1 MVRLCVIWATFLIAC
16 HRFPSYR
23 RPAYTWSSAMFDFVR
38 RNTRI
43 LQLILVLLILPSFV
57 LVGME
62 GYSQFTDN
70 AGTVAKVGK
79 QKVSQQEWDNAHRN
93 FVERQRSQR
102 PDLDMSLFDRPEVK
116 QQSLDALIREYVLLM
131 AANDQHLAVPAGR
144 IMRIF
149 ANDPQFAALR
159 NPDGTVNK
167 ALLEARGMTP
177 LQLETMLRQ
186 ELTVAQVLGGVQASS
201 HGSQASTRAAVDALF
216 QVRDV
221 QWQKFEPKAYMAQ
234 LAPTAE
240 QLQAFYKDPAN
251 AVWLTT
257 PEQADVQYVVLDLD
271 TLKARV
277 SVSEDDL
284 RRSYKENI
292 QRYSTPEERRA
303 SHILIKAEASATAEQ
318 KKAARA
324 KAEQL
329 LAQLQKNPAQ
339 FAELARKNS
348 DDPGSGAN
356 GGDLD
361 FFGRGDM
368 VKPFEDAAY
377 GLKPGQLSGIVES
390 EFGFHIIQLTA
401 VRGGETKPFETV
413 RAEIEDDARKQL
425 AQRQYAEAAEK
436 FTNMVY
442 EQSDSLQPVAD
453 ELKLTVQVANGV
465 LRQPIGQE
473 QGVMANRR
481 LLDTLFD
488 ATNRAKGHNTEA
500 VEVGTNKLVSARI
513 VKYRPAAL
521 MPFEQAQAQVRERW
535 IKAQALKAARA
546 DAEQKMALGKQSP
559 EKVAMPAAVQMSRRT
574 MFAQPAAVLDAALRV
589 PEKQLPAWTVVSL
602 GDEGV
607 ALLKVNKVVP
617 LEVKPEE
624 LKEMQAQFSGY
635 WARAEADAYYRALKR
650 EYKVEYLNEGKK
662 VVEKATTAQKSAS
675 AL

>member
-1 MVRLCVIWATFLIAC
+1 
-16 HRFPSYR
+16 
-23 RPAYTWSSAMFDFVR
+23 MFEFVR

-62 GYSQFTDN
+62 GYSQFTDG

-102 PDLDMSLFDRPEVK
+102 PDLDLSLFDQPSVK

-131 AANDQHLAVPAGR
+131 AANDQHLTVPAGR

-159 NPDGTVNK
+159 NPDGSVNK
-167 ALLEARGMTP
+167 ALLEARGMSP

-186 ELTVAQVLGGVQASS
+186 ELTVSQVLGGVQVSS
-201 HGSQASTRAAVDALF
+201 HGAQLSTRAAVDALF

-221 QWQKFEPKAYMAQ
+221 QWMKFEPKAYMAQ
-234 LAPTAE
+234 LNPTAE
-240 QLQAFYKDPAN
+240 HLQAFYKDPAN
-251 AVWLTT
+251 AAWLTT
-257 PEQADVQYVVLDLD
+257 PEQADVQYLVLDLD

-277 SVSEDDL
+277 SVSEDEL

-303 SHILIKAEASATAEQ
+303 SHILIKAEASASAEQ

-368 VKPFEDAAY
+368 VKQFEDAAY
-377 GLKPGQLSGIVES
+377 ALKPGQLSGLVES
-390 EFGFHIIQLTA
+390 EFGFHIIQLTG
-401 VRGGETKPFETV
+401 VRGGETKPFESV

-453 ELKLTVQVANGV
+453 ELKLQIQTANGV
-465 LRQPIGQE
+465 LRQPGTKD
-473 QGVMANRR
+473 QGALSNRR

-488 ATNRAKGHNTEA
+488 PANRGKGHNTEA

-521 MPFEQAQAQVRERW
+521 MPFDQAQALVRERW
-535 IKAQALKAARA
+535 MTAQALKAARA
-546 DAEQKMALGKQSP
+546 DAEQKMALWKQSP
-559 EKVAMPAAVQMSRRT
+559 EKASLPAATQMSRRT
-574 MFAQPAAVLDAALRV
+574 VFAQPAAVLDAALRV

-650 EYKVEYLNEGKK
+650 EYKVEYLNEGKS
-662 VVEKATTAQKSAS
+662 VADKAAAAQKSAS

>member
-1 MVRLCVIWATFLIAC
+1 
-16 HRFPSYR
+16 
-23 RPAYTWSSAMFDFVR
+23 MFEFVR

-62 GYSQFTDN
+62 GYSQFTDG

-102 PDLDMSLFDRPEVK
+102 PDLDLSLFDQPSVK

-131 AANDQHLAVPAGR
+131 AANDQHLTVPAGR

-159 NPDGTVNK
+159 NPDGSVNK
-167 ALLEARGMTP
+167 ALLEARGMSP

-186 ELTVAQVLGGVQASS
+186 ELTVSQVLGGVQVSS
-201 HGSQASTRAAVDALF
+201 HGAQLSTRAAVDALF

-221 QWQKFEPKAYMAQ
+221 QWMKFEPKAYMAQ
-234 LAPTAE
+234 LNPTAE

-251 AVWLTT
+251 AAWLTT
-257 PEQADVQYVVLDLD
+257 PEQADVQYLVLDLD

-277 SVSEDDL
+277 SVSEDEL

-303 SHILIKAEASATAEQ
+303 SHILIKAEASASAEQ

-329 LAQLQKNPAQ
+329 LAQLQKNSAQ

-368 VKPFEDAAY
+368 VKSFEDAAY
-377 GLKPGQLSGIVES
+377 ALKPGQLSGLVES
-390 EFGFHIIQLTA
+390 EFGFHIIQLTG
-401 VRGGETKPFETV
+401 VRGGETKPFESV

-453 ELKLTVQVANGV
+453 ELKLQIQTANGV
-465 LRQPIGQE
+465 LRQPGTKD
-473 QGVMANRR
+473 QGALSNRR

-488 ATNRAKGHNTEA
+488 PANRGKGHNTEA

-521 MPFEQAQAQVRERW
+521 MPFDQAQALVRERW
-535 IKAQALKAARA
+535 MTAQALKAARA
-546 DAEQKMALGKQSP
+546 DAEQKMALWKQSP
-559 EKVAMPAAVQMSRRT
+559 EKASLPAATQMSRRT
-574 MFAQPAAVLDAALRV
+574 VFAQPAAVLDAALRV

-650 EYKVEYLNEGKK
+650 EYKVEYLNEGKS
-662 VVEKATTAQKSAS
+662 VADKAAAAQKSAS

>member
-1 MVRLCVIWATFLIAC
+1 
-16 HRFPSYR
+16 
-23 RPAYTWSSAMFDFVR
+23 MFEFVR

-62 GYSQFTDN
+62 GYSQFTDG

-102 PDLDMSLFDRPEVK
+102 PDLDLSLFDQPSVK
-116 QQSLDALIREYVLLM
+116 QQSLDALVREYVLLM
-131 AANDQHLAVPAGR
+131 AANDQHLTVPAGR

-159 NPDGTVNK
+159 NPDGSVNK
-167 ALLEARGMTP
+167 ALLEARGMSP

-186 ELTVAQVLGGVQASS
+186 ELTVSQVLGGVQVSS
-201 HGSQASTRAAVDALF
+201 HGAQLSTRAAVDALF

-221 QWQKFEPKAYMAQ
+221 QWMKFEPKAYMAQ
-234 LAPTAE
+234 LNPTAE

-251 AVWLTT
+251 AAWLTT
-257 PEQADVQYVVLDLD
+257 PEQADVQYLVLDLD

-277 SVSEDDL
+277 SVSEDEL

-303 SHILIKAEASATAEQ
+303 SHILIKAEASASAEQ

-368 VKPFEDAAY
+368 VKQFEDAAY
-377 GLKPGQLSGIVES
+377 ALKPGQLSGLVES
-390 EFGFHIIQLTA
+390 EFGFHIIQLTG
-401 VRGGETKPFETV
+401 VRGGETKPFESV

-453 ELKLTVQVANGV
+453 ELKLQIQTANGV
-465 LRQPIGQE
+465 LRQPGTKD
-473 QGVMANRR
+473 QGALSNRR

-488 ATNRAKGHNTEA
+488 PANRGKGHNTEA

-521 MPFEQAQAQVRERW
+521 MPFDQAQALVRERW
-535 IKAQALKAARA
+535 MTAQALKAARA
-546 DAEQKMALGKQSP
+546 DAEQKMALWKQSP
-559 EKVAMPAAVQMSRRT
+559 EKASLPAATQMSRRT
-574 MFAQPAAVLDAALRV
+574 VFAQPAAVLDAALRV

-607 ALLKVNKVVP
+607 ALLKVNKVLP

-650 EYKVEYLNEGKK
+650 EYKVEYLNEGKS
-662 VVEKATTAQKSAS
+662 VADKAAAAQKSAS

>member
-1 MVRLCVIWATFLIAC
+1 
-16 HRFPSYR
+16 
-23 RPAYTWSSAMFDFVR
+23 MFDFVR

-102 PDLDMSLFDRPEVK
+102 PDLDMSLFDLPEVK

-131 AANDQHLAVPAGR
+131 AANDQHLTVPAGR

-167 ALLEARGMTP
+167 ALLEARGMSP

-186 ELTVAQVLGGVQASS
+186 ELTVAQVLGGVQMSS
-201 HGSQASTRAAVDALF
+201 HGSQLSTRAAVDALF

-221 QWQKFEPKAYMAQ
+221 QWVKFEPKAYVAQ
-234 LAPTAE
+234 LNPTAE

-251 AVWLTT
+251 ATWLTT

-277 SVSEDDL
+277 SVSEDEL

-303 SHILIKAEASATAEQ
+303 SHILIKAEASASAAE

-329 LAQLQKNPAQ
+329 LAQLQKDPKQ

-377 GLKPGQLSGIVES
+377 GLKPGQLSGMVES
-390 EFGFHIIQLTA
+390 EFGFHIIQVTA
-401 VRGGETKPFETV
+401 VRGGETKPFEAV

-453 ELKLTVQVANGV
+453 ELKLTVQTANGV
-465 LRQPIGQE
+465 LRQPGAKE
-473 QGVMANRR
+473 QGDLSNRR
-481 LLDTLFD
+481 LLETLFD
-488 ATNRAKGHNTEA
+488 PANRAKGHNTEA

-535 IKAQALKAARA
+535 VTAQALKAARA
-546 DAEQKMALGKQSP
+546 DAEQKMALWKQSP
-559 EKVAMPAAVQMSRRT
+559 EKAALPAAVQMSRRT
-574 MFAQPAAVLDAALRV
+574 VFAQPAAVLDAALRV

-650 EYKVEYLNEGKK
+650 EYKAEYLNEGKN
-662 VVEKATTAQKSAS
+662 VVEKATAAQKSAS

>member
-1 MVRLCVIWATFLIAC
+1 
-16 HRFPSYR
+16 
-23 RPAYTWSSAMFDFVR
+23 MFEFVR

-62 GYSQFTDN
+62 GYSQFTDG

-102 PDLDMSLFDRPEVK
+102 PDLDISLFDQPEVK

-131 AANDQHLAVPAGR
+131 AANDQHLTVPAGR

-167 ALLEARGMTP
+167 ALLEARGMSP

-186 ELTVAQVLGGVQASS
+186 ELTVAQVLGGVQMSS
-201 HGSQASTRAAVDALF
+201 HGAQQSTRAAVDALF

-221 QWQKFEPKAYMAQ
+221 QWVKFEPKAYMAQ
-234 LAPTAE
+234 LNPTAE

-251 AVWLTT
+251 AAWLTT

-277 SVSEDDL
+277 SVSDDEL

-303 SHILIKAEASATAEQ
+303 SHILIKAEASASADE

-361 FFGRGDM
+361 FFVRGDM

-377 GLKPGQLSGIVES
+377 GLKPGQISGLVES
-390 EFGFHIIQLTA
+390 EFGFHIIQLTG
-401 VRGGETKPFETV
+401 VRGGETKPFEAV

-453 ELKLTVQVANGV
+453 ELKLPVQTANGV
-465 LRQPIGQE
+465 LRQPGSKD
-473 QGVMANRR
+473 QGDLSNRR

-488 ATNRAKGHNTEA
+488 ATNRSKGHNTEA

-521 MPFEQAQAQVRERW
+521 MPFDQAQAQVRERW
-535 IKAQALKAARA
+535 MTAQALKAARA
-546 DAEQKMALGKQSP
+546 DAEQKMALWKKSP
-559 EKVAMPAAVQMSRRT
+559 EKAALPAAVQMSRRT
-574 MFAQPAAVLDAALRV
+574 VFAQPAAVLDAALRV
-589 PEKQLPAWTVVSL
+589 PEAQLPAWTVVSL

-624 LKEMQAQFSGY
+624 LKEMQAQFGGY

-650 EYKVEYLNEGKK
+650 EYKVEYLNEGKS
-662 VVEKATTAQKSAS
+662 VVEKATAAQKSAS

>member
-1 MVRLCVIWATFLIAC
+1 
-16 HRFPSYR
+16 
-23 RPAYTWSSAMFDFVR
+23 MFDFVR

-251 AVWLTT
+251 AGWLTT

-453 ELKLTVQVANGV
+453 ELKLTVQTANGV

-521 MPFEQAQAQVRERW
+521 MPFAEAQAQVRERW

>member
-1 MVRLCVIWATFLIAC
+1 
-16 HRFPSYR
+16 
-23 RPAYTWSSAMFDFVR
+23 MFEFVR

-62 GYSQFTDN
+62 GYSQFTDG

-102 PDLDMSLFDRPEVK
+102 PDLDISLFDQPEVK

-131 AANDQHLAVPAGR
+131 AANDQHLTVPAGR

-167 ALLEARGMTP
+167 ALLEARGMSP

-186 ELTVAQVLGGVQASS
+186 ELTVAQVLGGVQMSS
-201 HGSQASTRAAVDALF
+201 HGAQQSTRAAVDALF

-221 QWQKFEPKAYMAQ
+221 QWVKFEPKAYMAQ
-234 LAPTAE
+234 LNPTAE

-251 AVWLTT
+251 AAWLTT

-277 SVSEDDL
+277 SVSDDEL

-303 SHILIKAEASATAEQ
+303 SHILIKAEASASADE

-361 FFGRGDM
+361 FFARGDM
-368 VKPFEDAAY
+368 VKPFEEAAY
-377 GLKPGQLSGIVES
+377 GLKPGQISGLVES
-390 EFGFHIIQLTA
+390 EFGFHIIQLTG
-401 VRGGETKPFETV
+401 VRGGETKPFEAV

-453 ELKLTVQVANGV
+453 ELKLPVQTANGV
-465 LRQPIGQE
+465 LRQPGSKD
-473 QGVMANRR
+473 QGDLSNRR

-488 ATNRAKGHNTEA
+488 ATNRSKGHNTEA

-535 IKAQALKAARA
+535 MTAQALKAARA
-546 DAEQKMALGKQSP
+546 DAEQKMALWKKSP
-559 EKVAMPAAVQMSRRT
+559 EKAALPAAVQMSRRT
-574 MFAQPAAVLDAALRV
+574 VFAQPAAVLDAALRV
-589 PEKQLPAWTVVSL
+589 PEAQLPAWTVVSL

-624 LKEMQAQFSGY
+624 LKEMQAQFGGY

-650 EYKVEYLNEGKK
+650 EYKVEYLNEGKS
-662 VVEKATTAQKSAS
+662 VVEKATAAQKSAS

>member
-1 MVRLCVIWATFLIAC
+1 
-16 HRFPSYR
+16 
-23 RPAYTWSSAMFDFVR
+23 MFEFVR

-62 GYSQFTDN
+62 GYSQFTDG

-102 PDLDMSLFDRPEVK
+102 PDLDISLFDQPEVK

-131 AANDQHLAVPAGR
+131 AANDQHLTVPAGR

-167 ALLEARGMTP
+167 ALLEARGMSP

-186 ELTVAQVLGGVQASS
+186 ELTVAQVLGGVQMSS
-201 HGSQASTRAAVDALF
+201 HGAQQSTRAAVDALF

-221 QWQKFEPKAYMAQ
+221 QWVKFEPKAYMAQ
-234 LAPTAE
+234 LNPTAE

-251 AVWLTT
+251 AAWLTT

-277 SVSEDDL
+277 SVSDDEL

-303 SHILIKAEASATAEQ
+303 SHILIKAEASASADE

-361 FFGRGDM
+361 FFARGDM
-368 VKPFEDAAY
+368 VKPFEEAAY
-377 GLKPGQLSGIVES
+377 GLKPGQISGLVES
-390 EFGFHIIQLTA
+390 EFGFHIIQLTG
-401 VRGGETKPFETV
+401 VRGGETKPFEAV

-453 ELKLTVQVANGV
+453 ELKLPVQTANGV
-465 LRQPIGQE
+465 LRQPGSKD
-473 QGVMANRR
+473 QGDLSNRR

-488 ATNRAKGHNTEA
+488 ATNRSKGHNTEA

-535 IKAQALKAARA
+535 MTAQALKAARA
-546 DAEQKMALGKQSP
+546 DAEQKMALWKQSP
-559 EKVAMPAAVQMSRRT
+559 EKAALPAAVQMSRRT
-574 MFAQPAAVLDAALRV
+574 VFAQPAAVLDAALRV
-589 PEKQLPAWTVVSL
+589 PEAQLPAWTVVSL

-624 LKEMQAQFSGY
+624 LKEMQAQFGGY

-650 EYKVEYLNEGKK
+650 EYKVEYLNEGKS
-662 VVEKATTAQKSAS
+662 VVEKATAAQKSAS

>member
-1 MVRLCVIWATFLIAC
+1 
-16 HRFPSYR
+16 
-23 RPAYTWSSAMFDFVR
+23 MFEFVR

-62 GYSQFTDN
+62 GYSQFTDG

-102 PDLDMSLFDRPEVK
+102 PDLDISLFDQPEVK

-131 AANDQHLAVPAGR
+131 AANDQHLTVPAGR

-167 ALLEARGMTP
+167 ALLEARGMSP

-186 ELTVAQVLGGVQASS
+186 ELTVAQVLGGVQMSS
-201 HGSQASTRAAVDALF
+201 HGAQQSTRAAVDALF

-221 QWQKFEPKAYMAQ
+221 QWVKFEPKAYMAQ
-234 LAPTAE
+234 LNPTAA

-251 AVWLTT
+251 AAWLTT

-277 SVSEDDL
+277 SVSDDEL

-303 SHILIKAEASATAEQ
+303 SHILIKAEASASADE

-361 FFGRGDM
+361 FFARGDM
-368 VKPFEDAAY
+368 VKPFEEAAY
-377 GLKPGQLSGIVES
+377 GLKPGQISGLVES
-390 EFGFHIIQLTA
+390 EFGFHIIQLTG
-401 VRGGETKPFETV
+401 VRGGETKPFEAV

-453 ELKLTVQVANGV
+453 ELKLPVQTANGV
-465 LRQPIGQE
+465 LRQPGSKD
-473 QGVMANRR
+473 QGDLSNRR

-488 ATNRAKGHNTEA
+488 ATNRSKGHNTEA

-521 MPFEQAQAQVRERW
+521 MPFDQAQAQVRERW
-535 IKAQALKAARA
+535 MTAQALKAARA
-546 DAEQKMALGKQSP
+546 DAEQKMALWKQSP
-559 EKVAMPAAVQMSRRT
+559 EKAALPAAVQMSRRT
-574 MFAQPAAVLDAALRV
+574 VFAQPAAVLDAALRV
-589 PEKQLPAWTVVSL
+589 PEAQLPAWTVVSL

-624 LKEMQAQFSGY
+624 LKEMQAQFGGY

-650 EYKVEYLNEGKK
+650 EYKVEYLNEGKS
-662 VVEKATTAQKSAS
+662 VVEKATAAQKSAS

>member
-1 MVRLCVIWATFLIAC
+1 
-16 HRFPSYR
+16 
-23 RPAYTWSSAMFDFVR
+23 MFEFVR

-62 GYSQFTDN
+62 GYSQFTDG

-102 PDLDMSLFDRPEVK
+102 PDLDISLFDQPEVK

-131 AANDQHLAVPAGR
+131 AANDQHLTVPAGR

-167 ALLEARGMTP
+167 ALLEARGMSP

-186 ELTVAQVLGGVQASS
+186 ELTVAQVLGGVQMSS
-201 HGSQASTRAAVDALF
+201 HGAQQSTRAAVDALF

-221 QWQKFEPKAYMAQ
+221 QWVKFEPKAYMAQ
-234 LAPTAE
+234 LNPTAA

-251 AVWLTT
+251 AAWLTT

-277 SVSEDDL
+277 SVSDDEL

-303 SHILIKAEASATAEQ
+303 SHILIKAEASASADE

-361 FFGRGDM
+361 FFARGDM

-377 GLKPGQLSGIVES
+377 GLKPGQISGLVES
-390 EFGFHIIQLTA
+390 EFGFHIIQLTG
-401 VRGGETKPFETV
+401 VRGGETKPFEAV

-453 ELKLTVQVANGV
+453 ELKLPVQTANGV
-465 LRQPIGQE
+465 LRQPGSKD
-473 QGVMANRR
+473 QGDLSNRR

-488 ATNRAKGHNTEA
+488 ATNRSKGHNTEA

-521 MPFEQAQAQVRERW
+521 MPFDQAQAQVRERW
-535 IKAQALKAARA
+535 MTAQALKAARA
-546 DAEQKMALGKQSP
+546 DAEQKMALWKQSP
-559 EKVAMPAAVQMSRRT
+559 EKAALPAAVQMSRRT
-574 MFAQPAAVLDAALRV
+574 VFAQPAAVLDAALRV
-589 PEKQLPAWTVVSL
+589 PEAQLPAWTVVSL

-607 ALLKVNKVVP
+607 VLLKVNKVVP

-624 LKEMQAQFSGY
+624 LKEMQAQFGGY

-650 EYKVEYLNEGKK
+650 EYKVEYLNEGKS
-662 VVEKATTAQKSAS
+662 VVEKATAAQKSAS

>member
-1 MVRLCVIWATFLIAC
+1 
-16 HRFPSYR
+16 
-23 RPAYTWSSAMFDFVR
+23 MFEFVR

-62 GYSQFTDN
+62 GYSQFTDG

-102 PDLDMSLFDRPEVK
+102 PDLDISLFDQPEVK

-131 AANDQHLAVPAGR
+131 AANDQHLTVPAGR

-167 ALLEARGMTP
+167 ALLEARGMSP

-186 ELTVAQVLGGVQASS
+186 ELTVAQVLGGVQMSS
-201 HGSQASTRAAVDALF
+201 HGAQQSTRAAVDALF

-221 QWQKFEPKAYMAQ
+221 QWVKFEPKAYMAQ
-234 LAPTAE
+234 LNPTAE

-251 AVWLTT
+251 AAWLTT

-277 SVSEDDL
+277 SVSDDEL

-303 SHILIKAEASATAEQ
+303 SHILIKAEASASADE

-361 FFGRGDM
+361 FFARGDM
-368 VKPFEDAAY
+368 VKPFEEAAY
-377 GLKPGQLSGIVES
+377 GLKPGQISGLVES
-390 EFGFHIIQLTA
+390 EFGFHIIQLTG
-401 VRGGETKPFETV
+401 VRGGETKPFEAV

-453 ELKLTVQVANGV
+453 ELKLPVQTANGV
-465 LRQPIGQE
+465 LRQPGSKD
-473 QGVMANRR
+473 QGDLSNRR

-488 ATNRAKGHNTEA
+488 ATNRSKGHNTEA

-521 MPFEQAQAQVRERW
+521 MPFDQAQAQVRERW
-535 IKAQALKAARA
+535 MTAQALKAARA
-546 DAEQKMALGKQSP
+546 DAEQKMALWKQSP
-559 EKVAMPAAVQMSRRT
+559 EKAALPAAVQMSRRT
-574 MFAQPAAVLDAALRV
+574 VFAQPTAVLDAALRV
-589 PEKQLPAWTVVSL
+589 PEAQLPAWTVVSL

-624 LKEMQAQFSGY
+624 LKEMQAQFGGY

-650 EYKVEYLNEGKK
+650 EYKVEYLNEGKS
-662 VVEKATTAQKSAS
+662 VVEKATAAQKSAS

>member
-1 MVRLCVIWATFLIAC
+1 
-16 HRFPSYR
+16 
-23 RPAYTWSSAMFDFVR
+23 MFEFVR

-62 GYSQFTDN
+62 GYSQFTDG

-102 PDLDMSLFDRPEVK
+102 PDLDISLFDQPEVK

-131 AANDQHLAVPAGR
+131 AANDQHLTVPAGR

-167 ALLEARGMTP
+167 ALLEARGMSP

-186 ELTVAQVLGGVQASS
+186 ELTVAQVLGGVQMSS
-201 HGSQASTRAAVDALF
+201 HGAQQSTRAAVDALF

-221 QWQKFEPKAYMAQ
+221 QWVKFEPKAYMAQ
-234 LAPTAE
+234 LNPTAE

-251 AVWLTT
+251 AAWLTT

-277 SVSEDDL
+277 SVSDDEL

-303 SHILIKAEASATAEQ
+303 SHILIKAEASASADE

-361 FFGRGDM
+361 FFARGDM
-368 VKPFEDAAY
+368 VKPFEEAAY
-377 GLKPGQLSGIVES
+377 GLKPGQISGLVES
-390 EFGFHIIQLTA
+390 EFGFHIIQLTG
-401 VRGGETKPFETV
+401 VRGGETKPFEAV

-453 ELKLTVQVANGV
+453 ELKLPVQTANGV
-465 LRQPIGQE
+465 LRQPGSKD
-473 QGVMANRR
+473 QGDLSNRR

-488 ATNRAKGHNTEA
+488 ATNRSKGHNTEA

-521 MPFEQAQAQVRERW
+521 MPFDQAQAQVRERW
-535 IKAQALKAARA
+535 MTAQALKAARA
-546 DAEQKMALGKQSP
+546 DAEQKMALWKQSP
-559 EKVAMPAAVQMSRRT
+559 EKAALPAAVQMSRRT
-574 MFAQPAAVLDAALRV
+574 VFAQPAAVLDAALRV
-589 PEKQLPAWTVVSL
+589 PEAQLPAWTVVSL

-624 LKEMQAQFSGY
+624 LKEMQAQFGGY

-650 EYKVEYLNEGKK
+650 EYKVEYLNEGKS
-662 VVEKATTAQKSAS
+662 VVEKATAAQKSAS

>member
-1 MVRLCVIWATFLIAC
+1 
-16 HRFPSYR
+16 
-23 RPAYTWSSAMFDFVR
+23 MFEFVR

-62 GYSQFTDN
+62 GYSQFTDG

-102 PDLDMSLFDRPEVK
+102 PDLDISLFDQPEVK

-131 AANDQHLAVPAGR
+131 AANDQHLTVPAGR

-167 ALLEARGMTP
+167 ALLEARGMSP

-186 ELTVAQVLGGVQASS
+186 ELTVAQVLGGVQMSS
-201 HGSQASTRAAVDALF
+201 HGAQQSTRAAVDALF

-221 QWQKFEPKAYMAQ
+221 QWVKFEPKAYMAQ
-234 LAPTAE
+234 LNPTAE

-251 AVWLTT
+251 AAWLTT

-277 SVSEDDL
+277 SVSDDEL

-303 SHILIKAEASATAEQ
+303 SHILIKAEASASADE

-361 FFGRGDM
+361 FFARGDM

-377 GLKPGQLSGIVES
+377 GLKPGEISGLVES
-390 EFGFHIIQLTA
+390 EFGFHIIQLTG
-401 VRGGETKPFETV
+401 VRGGETKPFEAV

-453 ELKLTVQVANGV
+453 ELKLPVQTANGV
-465 LRQPIGQE
+465 LRQPGSKD
-473 QGVMANRR
+473 QGDLSNRR

-488 ATNRAKGHNTEA
+488 ATNRSKGHNTEA

-521 MPFEQAQAQVRERW
+521 MPFDQAQAQVRERW
-535 IKAQALKAARA
+535 TKAQALKAARA
-546 DAEQKMALGKQSP
+546 DAEQKMALWKQSP
-559 EKVAMPAAVQMSRRT
+559 EKAALPAAVQMSRRT
-574 MFAQPAAVLDAALRV
+574 VFAQPAAVLDAALRV
-589 PEKQLPAWTVVSL
+589 PEAQLPAWTVVSL

-624 LKEMQAQFSGY
+624 LKEMQAQFGGY

-650 EYKVEYLNEGKK
+650 EYKVEYLNEGKS
-662 VVEKATTAQKSAS
+662 VVEKATAAQKSAS

>member
-1 MVRLCVIWATFLIAC
+1 
-16 HRFPSYR
+16 
-23 RPAYTWSSAMFDFVR
+23 MFEFVR

-62 GYSQFTDN
+62 GYSQFTDG

-102 PDLDMSLFDRPEVK
+102 PDLDISLFDQPEVK

-131 AANDQHLAVPAGR
+131 AANDQHLTVPAGR

-167 ALLEARGMTP
+167 ALLEARGMSP

-186 ELTVAQVLGGVQASS
+186 ELTVAQVLGGVQMSS
-201 HGSQASTRAAVDALF
+201 HGAQQSTRAAVDALF

-221 QWQKFEPKAYMAQ
+221 QWVKFEPKAYMAQ
-234 LAPTAE
+234 LNPTAA

-251 AVWLTT
+251 AAWLTT

-277 SVSEDDL
+277 SVSDDEL

-303 SHILIKAEASATAEQ
+303 SHILIKAEASASADE

-361 FFGRGDM
+361 FFARGDM

-377 GLKPGQLSGIVES
+377 GLKPGQISGLVES
-390 EFGFHIIQLTA
+390 EFGFHIIQLTG
-401 VRGGETKPFETV
+401 VRGGETKPFEAV

-453 ELKLTVQVANGV
+453 ELKLPVQTANGV
-465 LRQPIGQE
+465 LRQPGSKD
-473 QGVMANRR
+473 QGDLSNRR

-488 ATNRAKGHNTEA
+488 ATNRSKGHNTEA

-521 MPFEQAQAQVRERW
+521 MPFDQAQAQVRERW
-535 IKAQALKAARA
+535 MTAQALKAARA
-546 DAEQKMALGKQSP
+546 DAEQKMALWKQSP
-559 EKVAMPAAVQMSRRT
+559 EKAALPAAVQMSRRT
-574 MFAQPAAVLDAALRV
+574 VFAQPAAVLDAALRV
-589 PEKQLPAWTVVSL
+589 PEAQLPAWTVVSL

-624 LKEMQAQFSGY
+624 LKEMQAQFGGY

-650 EYKVEYLNEGKK
+650 EYKVEYLNEGKS
-662 VVEKATTAQKSAS
+662 VVEKATAAQKSAS

>member
-1 MVRLCVIWATFLIAC
+1 
-16 HRFPSYR
+16 
-23 RPAYTWSSAMFDFVR
+23 MFEFVR

-62 GYSQFTDN
+62 GYSQFTDG

-102 PDLDMSLFDRPEVK
+102 PDLDISLFDQPDVK

-131 AANDQHLAVPAGR
+131 AANDQHLTVPAGR

-167 ALLEARGMTP
+167 ALLEARGMSP

-186 ELTVAQVLGGVQASS
+186 ELTVAQVLGGVQMSS
-201 HGSQASTRAAVDALF
+201 HGAQQSTRAAVDALF

-221 QWQKFEPKAYMAQ
+221 QWVKFEPKAYMAQ
-234 LAPTAE
+234 LNPTAE

-251 AVWLTT
+251 AAWLTT

-277 SVSEDDL
+277 SVSDDEL

-303 SHILIKAEASATAEQ
+303 SHILIKAEASASADE

-361 FFGRGDM
+361 FFARGDM

-377 GLKPGQLSGIVES
+377 GLKPGQISGLVES
-390 EFGFHIIQLTA
+390 EFGFHIIQLTG
-401 VRGGETKPFETV
+401 VRGGETKPFEAV

-453 ELKLTVQVANGV
+453 ELKLPVQTANGV
-465 LRQPIGQE
+465 LRQPGSKD
-473 QGVMANRR
+473 QGDLSNRR

-488 ATNRAKGHNTEA
+488 ATNRSKGHNTEA

-521 MPFEQAQAQVRERW
+521 MPFDQAQAQVRERW
-535 IKAQALKAARA
+535 MTAQALKAARA
-546 DAEQKMALGKQSP
+546 DAEQKMALWKQSP
-559 EKVAMPAAVQMSRRT
+559 EKAALPAAVQMSRRT
-574 MFAQPAAVLDAALRV
+574 VFAQPAAVLDAALRV
-589 PEKQLPAWTVVSL
+589 PEAQLPAWTVVSL

-624 LKEMQAQFSGY
+624 LKEMQAQFGGY

-650 EYKVEYLNEGKK
+650 EYKVEYLNEGKS
-662 VVEKATTAQKSAS
+662 VVEKATAAQKSAS

>member
-1 MVRLCVIWATFLIAC
+1 
-16 HRFPSYR
+16 
-23 RPAYTWSSAMFDFVR
+23 MFEFVR

-62 GYSQFTDN
+62 GYSQFTDG

-102 PDLDMSLFDRPEVK
+102 PDLDISLFDQPEVK

-131 AANDQHLAVPAGR
+131 AANDQHLTVPARR

-167 ALLEARGMTP
+167 ALLEARGMSP

-186 ELTVAQVLGGVQASS
+186 ELTVAQVLGGVQMSS
-201 HGSQASTRAAVDALF
+201 HGAQQSTRAAVDALF

-221 QWQKFEPKAYMAQ
+221 QWVKFEPKAYMAQ
-234 LAPTAE
+234 LNPTAE

-251 AVWLTT
+251 AAWLTT

-277 SVSEDDL
+277 SVSDDEL

-303 SHILIKAEASATAEQ
+303 SHILIKAEASASADE

-361 FFGRGDM
+361 FFARGDM
-368 VKPFEDAAY
+368 VKPFEEAAY
-377 GLKPGQLSGIVES
+377 GLKPGQISGLVES
-390 EFGFHIIQLTA
+390 EFGFHIIQLTG
-401 VRGGETKPFETV
+401 VRGGETKPFEAV

-453 ELKLTVQVANGV
+453 ELKLPVQTANGV
-465 LRQPIGQE
+465 LRQPGSKD
-473 QGVMANRR
+473 QGDLSNRR

-488 ATNRAKGHNTEA
+488 ATNRSKGHNTEA

-521 MPFEQAQAQVRERW
+521 MPFDQAQAQVRERW
-535 IKAQALKAARA
+535 MTAQALKAARA
-546 DAEQKMALGKQSP
+546 DAEQKMALWKQSP
-559 EKVAMPAAVQMSRRT
+559 EKAALPAAVQMSRRT
-574 MFAQPAAVLDAALRV
+574 VFAQPAAVLDAALRV
-589 PEKQLPAWTVVSL
+589 PEAQLPAWTVVSL

-624 LKEMQAQFSGY
+624 LKEMQAQFGGY

-650 EYKVEYLNEGKK
+650 EYKVEYLNEGKS
-662 VVEKATTAQKSAS
+662 VVEKATAAQKSAS

>member
-1 MVRLCVIWATFLIAC
+1 
-16 HRFPSYR
+16 
-23 RPAYTWSSAMFDFVR
+23 MFDFVR

-62 GYSQFTDN
+62 GYSQFTDG

-102 PDLDMSLFDRPEVK
+102 PDLDISLFDQPEVK

-131 AANDQHLAVPAGR
+131 AANDQHLTVPAGR

-167 ALLEARGMTP
+167 ALLEARGMSP

-186 ELTVAQVLGGVQASS
+186 ELTVAQVLGGVQMSS
-201 HGSQASTRAAVDALF
+201 HGAQQSTRAAVDALF

-221 QWQKFEPKAYMAQ
+221 QWVKFEPKAYMAQ
-234 LAPTAE
+234 LNPTAE

-251 AVWLTT
+251 AAWLTT

-277 SVSEDDL
+277 SVSDDEL

-303 SHILIKAEASATAEQ
+303 SHILIKAEASASADE

-361 FFGRGDM
+361 FFARGDM
-368 VKPFEDAAY
+368 VKPFEEAAY
-377 GLKPGQLSGIVES
+377 GLKPGQISGLVES
-390 EFGFHIIQLTA
+390 EFGFHIIQLTG
-401 VRGGETKPFETV
+401 VRGGETKPFEAV

-453 ELKLTVQVANGV
+453 ELKLPVQTANGV
-465 LRQPIGQE
+465 LRQPGSKD
-473 QGVMANRR
+473 QGDLSNRR

-488 ATNRAKGHNTEA
+488 ATNRSKGHNTEA

-521 MPFEQAQAQVRERW
+521 MPFDQAQAQVRERW
-535 IKAQALKAARA
+535 MTAQALKAARA
-546 DAEQKMALGKQSP
+546 DAEQKMALWKQSP
-559 EKVAMPAAVQMSRRT
+559 EKAALPAAVQMSRRT
-574 MFAQPAAVLDAALRV
+574 VFAQPAAVLDAALRV
-589 PEKQLPAWTVVSL
+589 PEAQLPAWTVVSL

-624 LKEMQAQFSGY
+624 LKEMQAQFGGY

-650 EYKVEYLNEGKK
+650 EYKVEYLNEGKS
-662 VVEKATTAQKSAS
+662 VVEKATAAQKSAS

>member
-1 MVRLCVIWATFLIAC
+1 
-16 HRFPSYR
+16 
-23 RPAYTWSSAMFDFVR
+23 MFEFVR

-62 GYSQFTDN
+62 GYSQFTDG

-102 PDLDMSLFDRPEVK
+102 PDLDLSLFDQPSVK

-131 AANDQHLAVPAGR
+131 AANDQHLTVPAGR

-159 NPDGTVNK
+159 NPDGSVNK
-167 ALLEARGMTP
+167 ALLEARGMSP

-186 ELTVAQVLGGVQASS
+186 ELTVSQVLGGVQVSS
-201 HGSQASTRAAVDALF
+201 HGAQLSTRAAVDALF

-221 QWQKFEPKAYMAQ
+221 QWMKFEPKAYMAQ
-234 LAPTAE
+234 LNPTAE
-240 QLQAFYKDPAN
+240 HLQAFYKDPAN
-251 AVWLTT
+251 AAWLTT
-257 PEQADVQYVVLDLD
+257 PEQADVQYLVLDLD

-277 SVSEDDL
+277 SVSEDEL

-303 SHILIKAEASATAEQ
+303 SHILIKAEASASAEQ

-368 VKPFEDAAY
+368 VKSFEDAAY
-377 GLKPGQLSGIVES
+377 ALKPGQLSGLVES
-390 EFGFHIIQLTA
+390 EFGFHIIQLTG
-401 VRGGETKPFETV
+401 VRGGETKPFESV

-453 ELKLTVQVANGV
+453 ELKLQIQTANGV
-465 LRQPIGQE
+465 LRQPGTKDR
-473 QGVMANRR
+473 GALSNRR

-488 ATNRAKGHNTEA
+488 PATRGKGHNTEA

-521 MPFEQAQAQVRERW
+521 MPFDQAQAQVRERW
-535 IKAQALKAARA
+535 MTAQALKAARA
-546 DAEQKMALGKQSP
+546 DAEQKMALWKQSP
-559 EKVAMPAAVQMSRRT
+559 EKASLPAATQMSRRT
-574 MFAQPAAVLDAALRV
+574 VFAQPAAVLDAALRV

-650 EYKVEYLNEGKK
+650 EYKVEYLNEGKS
-662 VVEKATTAQKSAS
+662 VADKAAAAQKSAS

>member
-1 MVRLCVIWATFLIAC
+1 
-16 HRFPSYR
+16 
-23 RPAYTWSSAMFDFVR
+23 MFEFVR

-62 GYSQFTDN
+62 GYSQFTDG

-102 PDLDMSLFDRPEVK
+102 PDLDISLFDQPEVK

-131 AANDQHLAVPAGR
+131 AANDQHLTVPAGR

-167 ALLEARGMTP
+167 ALLEARGMSP

-186 ELTVAQVLGGVQASS
+186 ELTVAQVLGGVQMSS
-201 HGSQASTRAAVDALF
+201 HGAQQSTRAAVDALF

-221 QWQKFEPKAYMAQ
+221 QWVKFEPKAYMAQ
-234 LAPTAE
+234 LNPTAA

-251 AVWLTT
+251 AAWLTT

-277 SVSEDDL
+277 SVSDDEL

-303 SHILIKAEASATAEQ
+303 SHILIKAEASASADE

-361 FFGRGDM
+361 FFARGDM

-377 GLKPGQLSGIVES
+377 GLKPGQISGLVES
-390 EFGFHIIQLTA
+390 EFGFHIIQLTG
-401 VRGGETKPFETV
+401 VRGGETKPFEAV

-453 ELKLTVQVANGV
+453 ELKLPVQTANGV
-465 LRQPIGQE
+465 LRQPGSKD
-473 QGVMANRR
+473 QGDLSNRR

-488 ATNRAKGHNTEA
+488 ATNRSKGHNTEA

-521 MPFEQAQAQVRERW
+521 MPFDQAQAQVRERW
-535 IKAQALKAARA
+535 MAAQALKAARA
-546 DAEQKMALGKQSP
+546 DAEQKMVLWKQSP
-559 EKVAMPAAVQMSRRT
+559 EKAALPAAVQMSRRT
-574 MFAQPAAVLDAALRV
+574 VFAQPAAVLDAALRV
-589 PEKQLPAWTVVSL
+589 PEAQLPAWTVVSL

-624 LKEMQAQFSGY
+624 LKEMQAQFGGY

-650 EYKVEYLNEGKK
+650 EYKVEYLNEGKS
-662 VVEKATTAQKSAS
+662 VVEKATAAQKSAS

>member
-1 MVRLCVIWATFLIAC
+1 
-16 HRFPSYR
+16 
-23 RPAYTWSSAMFDFVR
+23 MFEFVR

-62 GYSQFTDN
+62 GYSQFTDG

-102 PDLDMSLFDRPEVK
+102 PDLDISLFDQPEVK

-131 AANDQHLAVPAGR
+131 AANDQHLTVPAGR

-167 ALLEARGMTP
+167 ALLEARGMSP

-186 ELTVAQVLGGVQASS
+186 ELTVAQVLGGVQMSS
-201 HGSQASTRAAVDALF
+201 HGAQQSTRAAVDALF

-221 QWQKFEPKAYMAQ
+221 QWVKFEPKAYMAQ
-234 LAPTAE
+234 LNPTAE

-251 AVWLTT
+251 AAWLTT

-277 SVSEDDL
+277 SVSDDEL

-303 SHILIKAEASATAEQ
+303 SHILIKAEASASADE

-361 FFGRGDM
+361 FFARGDM

-377 GLKPGQLSGIVES
+377 GLKPGQISGLVES
-390 EFGFHIIQLTA
+390 EFGFHIIQLTG
-401 VRGGETKPFETV
+401 VRGGETKPFEAV

-453 ELKLTVQVANGV
+453 ELKLPVQTANGV
-465 LRQPIGQE
+465 LRQPGSKD
-473 QGVMANRR
+473 QGDLSNRR

-488 ATNRAKGHNTEA
+488 ATNRSKGHNTEA

-535 IKAQALKAARA
+535 MTAQALKAARA
-546 DAEQKMALGKQSP
+546 DAEQKMALWKESP
-559 EKVAMPAAVQMSRRT
+559 EKAALPAAVQMSRRT
-574 MFAQPAAVLDAALRV
+574 VFAQPAAVLDAALRV
-589 PEKQLPAWTVVSL
+589 PEAQLPAWTVVSL

-624 LKEMQAQFSGY
+624 LKEMQAQFGGY

-650 EYKVEYLNEGKK
+650 EYKVEYLNEGKS
-662 VVEKATTAQKSAS
+662 VVEKATAAQKSAS

>member
-1 MVRLCVIWATFLIAC
+1 
-16 HRFPSYR
+16 
-23 RPAYTWSSAMFDFVR
+23 MFDFVR

-251 AVWLTT
+251 AGWLTT

-401 VRGGETKPFETV
+401 VRGGETKPFEVV

-453 ELKLTVQVANGV
+453 ELKLTVQTANGV

-521 MPFEQAQAQVRERW
+521 MPFAEAQAQVRERW

>member
-1 MVRLCVIWATFLIAC
+1 
-16 HRFPSYR
+16 
-23 RPAYTWSSAMFDFVR
+23 MFEFVR

-62 GYSQFTDN
+62 GYSQFTDG

-102 PDLDMSLFDRPEVK
+102 PDLDISLFDQPEVK

-131 AANDQHLAVPAGR
+131 AANDQHLTVPAGR

-167 ALLEARGMTP
+167 ALLEARGMSP

-186 ELTVAQVLGGVQASS
+186 ELTVAQVLGGVQMSS
-201 HGSQASTRAAVDALF
+201 HGAQQSTRAAVDALF

-221 QWQKFEPKAYMAQ
+221 QWVKFEPKAYMAQ
-234 LAPTAE
+234 LNPTAE

-251 AVWLTT
+251 AAWLTT

-277 SVSEDDL
+277 SVSDDEL

-292 QRYSTPEERRA
+292 QRYSTPQERRA
-303 SHILIKAEASATAEQ
+303 SHILIKAEASASADE

-361 FFGRGDM
+361 FFARGDM
-368 VKPFEDAAY
+368 VKPFEEAAY
-377 GLKPGQLSGIVES
+377 GLKPGQISGLVES
-390 EFGFHIIQLTA
+390 EFGFHIIQLTG
-401 VRGGETKPFETV
+401 VRGGETKPFEAV

-453 ELKLTVQVANGV
+453 ELKLPVQTANGV
-465 LRQPIGQE
+465 LRQPGSKD
-473 QGVMANRR
+473 QGDLSNRR

-488 ATNRAKGHNTEA
+488 ATNRSKGHNTEA

-521 MPFEQAQAQVRERW
+521 MPFDQAQAQVRERW
-535 IKAQALKAARA
+535 MTAQALKAARA
-546 DAEQKMALGKQSP
+546 DAEQKMALWKQSP
-559 EKVAMPAAVQMSRRT
+559 EKAALPAAVQMSRRT
-574 MFAQPAAVLDAALRV
+574 VFAQPAAVLDAALRV
-589 PEKQLPAWTVVSL
+589 PEAQLPAWTVVSL

-624 LKEMQAQFSGY
+624 LKEMQAQFGGY

-650 EYKVEYLNEGKK
+650 EYKVEYLNEGKS
-662 VVEKATTAQKSAS
+662 VVEKATAAQKSAS

>member
-1 MVRLCVIWATFLIAC
+1 
-16 HRFPSYR
+16 
-23 RPAYTWSSAMFDFVR
+23 MFEFVR

-62 GYSQFTDN
+62 GYSQFTDG

-102 PDLDMSLFDRPEVK
+102 PDLDISLFDQPEVK

-131 AANDQHLAVPAGR
+131 AANDHHLTVPAGR

-167 ALLEARGMTP
+167 ALLEARGMSP

-186 ELTVAQVLGGVQASS
+186 ELTVAQVLGGVQMSS
-201 HGSQASTRAAVDALF
+201 HGAQQSTRAAVDALF

-221 QWQKFEPKAYMAQ
+221 QWVKFEPKAYMAQ
-234 LAPTAE
+234 LNPTAE

-251 AVWLTT
+251 AAWMTT

-277 SVSEDDL
+277 SVSDDEL

-303 SHILIKAEASATAEQ
+303 SHILIKAEASASADE

-361 FFGRGDM
+361 FFARGDM
-368 VKPFEDAAY
+368 VKPFEEAAY
-377 GLKPGQLSGIVES
+377 GLKPGQISGLVES
-390 EFGFHIIQLTA
+390 EFGFHIIQLTG
-401 VRGGETKPFETV
+401 VRGGETKPFEAV

-453 ELKLTVQVANGV
+453 ELKLPVQTANGV
-465 LRQPIGQE
+465 LRQPGSKD
-473 QGVMANRR
+473 QGDLSNRR

-488 ATNRAKGHNTEA
+488 ATNRSKGHNTEA

-521 MPFEQAQAQVRERW
+521 MPFDQAQAQVRERW
-535 IKAQALKAARA
+535 MTAQALKAARA
-546 DAEQKMALGKQSP
+546 DAEQKMALWKQSP
-559 EKVAMPAAVQMSRRT
+559 EKAALPAAVQMSRRT
-574 MFAQPAAVLDAALRV
+574 VFAQPAAVLDAALRV
-589 PEKQLPAWTVVSL
+589 PEAQLPAWTVVSL

-624 LKEMQAQFSGY
+624 LKEMQAQFGGY

-650 EYKVEYLNEGKK
+650 EYKVEYLNEGKS
-662 VVEKATTAQKSAS
+662 VVEKATAAQKSAS

>member
-1 MVRLCVIWATFLIAC
+1 
-16 HRFPSYR
+16 
-23 RPAYTWSSAMFDFVR
+23 MFEFVR

-62 GYSQFTDN
+62 GYSQFTDG

-102 PDLDMSLFDRPEVK
+102 PDLDLSLFDQPSVK
-116 QQSLDALIREYVLLM
+116 QQSLDALVREYVLLM
-131 AANDQHLAVPAGR
+131 AANDQHLTVPAGR

-159 NPDGTVNK
+159 NPDGSVNK
-167 ALLEARGMTP
+167 ALLEARGMSP

-186 ELTVAQVLGGVQASS
+186 ELTVSQVLGGVQVSS
-201 HGSQASTRAAVDALF
+201 HGAQLSTRAAVDALF

-221 QWQKFEPKAYMAQ
+221 QWMKFEPKAYMAQ
-234 LAPTAE
+234 LNPTAE

-251 AVWLTT
+251 AAWLTT
-257 PEQADVQYVVLDLD
+257 PEQADVQYLVLDLD

-277 SVSEDDL
+277 SVSEDEL

-303 SHILIKAEASATAEQ
+303 SHILIKAEASASAEQ

-329 LAQLQKNPAQ
+329 LAQLQKNSAQ

-368 VKPFEDAAY
+368 VKSFEDAAY
-377 GLKPGQLSGIVES
+377 ALKPGQLSGLVES
-390 EFGFHIIQLTA
+390 EFGFHIIQLTG
-401 VRGGETKPFETV
+401 VRGGETKPFESV

-453 ELKLTVQVANGV
+453 ELKLQIQTANGV
-465 LRQPIGQE
+465 LRQPGTKD
-473 QGVMANRR
+473 QGALSNRR

-488 ATNRAKGHNTEA
+488 PANRGKGHNTEA

-521 MPFEQAQAQVRERW
+521 MPFDQAQAQALVRERW
-535 IKAQALKAARA
+535 MTAQALKAARA
-546 DAEQKMALGKQSP
+546 DAEQKMALWKQSP
-559 EKVAMPAAVQMSRRT
+559 EKAALPAATQMSRRT
-574 MFAQPAAVLDAALRV
+574 VFAQPAAVLDAALRV

-650 EYKVEYLNEGKK
+650 EYKVEYLNEGKS
-662 VVEKATTAQKSAS
+662 VADKAAAAQKSAS